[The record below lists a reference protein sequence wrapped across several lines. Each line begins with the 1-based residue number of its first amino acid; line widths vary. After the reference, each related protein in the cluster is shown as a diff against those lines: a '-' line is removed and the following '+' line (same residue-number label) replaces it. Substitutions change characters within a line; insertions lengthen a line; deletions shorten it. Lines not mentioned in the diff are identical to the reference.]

1 MLQAI
6 EGTYKNG
13 AIELAE
19 KPQNISE
26 SKVIVTF
33 LQPEPPPQAGQMVY
47 FGMFAGLAQSTEEDF
62 AIAHSTINPVCLP
75 KLT

>member
-13 AIELAE
+13 TIELAE
-19 KPQNISE
+19 SPQGISE

-33 LQPEPPPQAGQMVY
+33 LQIPPPQAGQIMY
-47 FGMFAGLAQSTEEDF
+47 FGMFAGSTQSTEEDF
-62 AIAHSTINPVCLP
+62 AIAEV
-75 KLT
+75 